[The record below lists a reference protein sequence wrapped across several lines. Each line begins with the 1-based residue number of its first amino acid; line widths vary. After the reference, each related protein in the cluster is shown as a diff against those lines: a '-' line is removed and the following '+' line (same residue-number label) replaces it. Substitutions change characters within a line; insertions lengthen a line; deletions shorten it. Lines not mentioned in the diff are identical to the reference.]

1 MKIFFNRF
9 ISISSII
16 LFLLFFFHYNLSS
29 PPEIELP
36 SSTDFSSQFPRD
48 DFHPINPLE
57 IEQDITH
64 LNNDYFMVST
74 KDGYI
79 HLYRKQ
85 SPPSKIWSL
94 SLGGELLSTNI
105 INKNIIYESKVLIPM
120 EGKLFILTNK
130 SEVQF
135 EEFTIPITN
144 LINRAPFSLG
154 FMPEYYFLGNKST
167 RLITIDMNKGVIL
180 PSEFEASNNNKNMI
194 NVFRVDYTLICCKNN
209 EQVWNTTV
217 SDIILVDRGSRNEL
231 MLANDNYEIV
241 NSFLDSGEVKRGDI
255 ISVHDYD
262 YKRHAPIKLF
272 DRRATMQVKE
282 TVNNFIEGEEDNSSS
297 FSGNNKNYFEH
308 FSLLN
313 NVLKWKNDK
322 RKNINHHRTFY
333 QLIFDYLRK
342 LYQYDNYF
350 IIMIDVILFGSLV
363 GIFMR
368 MVIMKTNKKKENNN
382 KENELIKKFY
392 SETKEA
398 KNIIPIESSLFK
410 KKSTKLVIAD
420 KDKLDLKKNNT
431 NPIQY
436 YDSSD
441 KENINDQNDKSKK
454 TMLNRKKR
462 FNSFHNQ
469 NKRDNLSLI
478 DETIIQSR
486 NQIEQIEEISPLSIS
501 KHYKK
506 DDENEYDFSTIIK
519 NKSKIKKLSE
529 EKQLDIQTISN
540 NRTEEN
546 AITLTNPKAQTRLEK
561 DFSEFV
567 KIGQGGFGC
576 VLKAR
581 HRIDEEIYAIKI
593 IRLEYPNEQNVVKE
607 AKTMTKIH
615 SKHIV
620 EYKTCWFD
628 TSLGSL
634 ADLVYSNDD
643 EEGSILSHSISI
655 TKSKSYSKL
664 NKKFAESTIM
674 RPLDKI
680 MENEE
685 EDKDEFNNINLI
697 NCNGSTVSNNFLD
710 DNNSND
716 PNIIFEEEKIG
727 NDCSNHTGSNV
738 KAHNNYNDSYI
749 TKKIFDESLSDA
761 ENTCNKSINKSIT
774 SNSKE
779 HTNIWDFRDD
789 TSKSVSRNSNI
800 SRKELC
806 KLETYFFIQM
816 EFCDGLSLKQYIE
829 EKKST
834 GLDKETIFIFS
845 FQLAKSLKKIHNKN
859 IIHRDIKP
867 DNIFVYNNNS
877 IKIGDFGLATEVK
890 NDKNGKNF
898 FSPSKSRNGSRVN
911 LREVMDSNTLVE
923 GTPIYLSP
931 EQLERKSIDG
941 KVDIYAM
948 GLVLYEMCACFETCM
963 ERRTSIE
970 NLKNNR
976 IICEKVKNNYPIQ
989 TKLILKMTERKPI
1002 DRPTACEIL
1011 NSEEFTQWEKSLENT
1026 EG

>member
-1 MKIFFNRF
+1 MRIFFHQF
-9 ISISSII
+9 ISLNSII
-16 LFLLFFFHYNLSS
+16 LFLLFFFNYNLSSVS
-29 PPEIELP
+29 PPEIELS

-48 DFHPINPLE
+48 DSHPINPLE

-64 LNNDYFMVST
+64 LNNDYFMIST

-85 SPPSKIWSL
+85 NPPSKIWSL
-94 SLGGELLSTNI
+94 SLGGEFLSTNI

-135 EEFTIPITN
+135 EEFTIPIID

-154 FMPEYYFLGNKST
+154 FMPDYYFLGNKST
-167 RLITIDMNKGVIL
+167 RLITIDMNKGIIL
-180 PSEFEASNNNKNMI
+180 PSEFGPSDSNKNLI
-194 NVFRVDYTLICCKNN
+194 NVFRIDYTLICCKNN

-217 SDIILVDRGSRNEL
+217 SDIVLVDRGSRNEL

-272 DRRATMQVKE
+272 DRRVIKPLKD
-282 TVNNFIEGEEDNSSS
+282 TVNNFIEGEEDNYSSS
-297 FSGNNKNYFEH
+297 FDDNNKEYFEH

-322 RKNINHHRTFY
+322 RKNTNYHRSFY

-350 IIMIDVILFGSLV
+350 IIMIDFILFGALA
-363 GIFMR
+363 GIIIR
-368 MVIMKTNKKKENNN
+368 MVIMKRNKKKEDTY
-382 KENELIKKFY
+382 KESELIKKFY

-398 KNIIPIESSLFK
+398 KNITPIESSLFK
-410 KKSTKLVIAD
+410 KKNNKLNNSD
-420 KDKLDLKKNNT
+420 KDKLELKKNNT

-436 YDSSD
+436 YDLSD
-441 KENINDQNDKSKK
+441 KESFNEQSKK
-454 TMLNRKKR
+454 TIFNRKKR
-462 FNSFHNQ
+462 FNSFHTE
-469 NKRDNLSLI
+469 NKKDNLSLT
-478 DETIIQSR
+478 DEANIKSKKE
-486 NQIEQIEEISPLSIS
+486 NEQKELISPLSIS

-506 DDENEYDFSTIIK
+506 DDEVENEDKFSKKQIN
-519 NKSKIKKLSE
+519 NKKISE
-529 EKQLDIQTISN
+529 EKTSDNKNSN
-540 NRTEEN
+540 NKAKEN
-546 AITLTNPKAQTRLEK
+546 VITMTNPKAQTRLEK

-664 NKKFAESTIM
+664 NKKPVENTII

-716 PNIIFEEEKIG
+716 PNIIFEEEKTG
-727 NDCSNHTGSNV
+727 NNCSNHTGSNI
-738 KAHNNYNDSYI
+738 KPNNNYNDSYI
-749 TKKIFDESLSDA
+749 SKKIFDESLSDA

-779 HTNIWDFRDD
+779 YTNIWIDFRDD
-789 TSKSVSRNSNI
+789 TSKSISRNSHI

-816 EFCDGLSLKQYIE
+816 EYCDGLSLKQYIE
-829 EKKST
+829 EKRST
-834 GLDKETIFIFS
+834 GLDKETIFIFT

-890 NDKNGKNF
+890 NDKGSKNF
-898 FSPSKSRNGSRVN
+898 FTPSKSRNGSRVN
-911 LREVMDSNTLVE
+911 LKEVMDSNTFVE

-931 EQLERKSIDG
+931 EQLERKPIDG

-948 GLVLYEMCACFETCM
+948 GLVLYEMCACFETYM

-976 IICEKVKNNYPIQ
+976 IVCEKVRKNYPIQ
-989 TKLILKMTERKPI
+989 TKLILKMTEKKPI
-1002 DRPTACEIL
+1002 DRPSACEIL
-1011 NSEEFTQWEKSLENT
+1011 NSEEFSEWEKSLENN